1 MLVPEEVN
9 NYRVTIGG
17 VESTVSMRP
26 ATFGELQPLIES
38 GMKEGLSFIDKTRYY
53 KLSFQN
59 DIIGFCGLVL
69 YGKRAI
75 FKNDYVAPD
84 WRGNRLWDVL
94 FTHRLNVCR
103 ALKTVAY
110 VEADANAKSHPNYLR
125 MGAVTV
131 APYKAGGKV
140 RMYL

>member
-9 NYRVTIGG
+9 AYQVTINGANA
-17 VESTVSMRP
+17 TVAMRP
-26 ATFGELQPLIES
+26 ATFHELKPFIEA
-38 GMKEGLSFIDKTRYY
+38 GMKEGLSFIDKTHYY
-53 KLSFQN
+53 ALSLEN
-59 DIIGFCGLVL
+59 DIIGFCGLVI

-94 FTHRLNVCR
+94 FTHRLNVCK

-110 VEADANAKSHPNYLR
+110 IEADANAKSHPGYLR
-125 MGAVTV
+125 MGAMTV
-131 APYKAGGKV
+131 APYKKGGKV